1 MLANILGKKGV
12 KNMAENTVENGHF
25 VKVHYT
31 GTFTDGTV
39 FDSSEGKQ
47 PLEVLA
53 GKGMLI
59 QGFDDALVGM
69 KEGEEKEVD
78 IPSEQAYGER
88 REELVKEVPKTDL
101 GDGIKPEVGM
111 MLGIKA
117 PTGQVFPA
125 TITEVKDETI
135 TLDANHPLAGKDLHF
150 KLKVEATRK
159 PTDDDLAKF
168 APPEHD
174 HCGCGSEG
182 CGSCEDDHCGC

>member
-1 MLANILGKKGV
+1 MT
-12 KNMAENTVENGHF
+12 ENTVENGHF

-47 PLEVLA
+47 ALEVLA

-59 QGFDDALVGM
+59 KGFDDALVGM

-78 IPSEQAYGER
+78 ITSEHAYGER
-88 REELVKEVPKTDL
+88 RDELVKEVPKTDL
-101 GDGIKPEVGM
+101 GADMKVEVGM

-125 TITEVKDETI
+125 TVTEIKDDTI

-150 KLKVEATRK
+150 KLKVEETRT

-168 APPEHD
+168 APPEAEGGCCSGGSCSSGSCGD
-174 HCGCGSEG
+174 DNCGC
-182 CGSCEDDHCGC
+182 

>member
-1 MLANILGKKGV
+1 MT
-12 KNMAENTVENGHF
+12 ENTVEQGHF

-47 PLEVLA
+47 ALEVLA

-59 QGFDDALVGM
+59 KGFDDALVGM
-69 KEGEEKEVD
+69 KEGEEKEID
-78 IPSEQAYGER
+78 IPSTEGYGDR
-88 REELVKEVPKTDL
+88 REELVKEVPKKDL
-101 GDGIKPEVGM
+101 GEDVKPEVGM

-125 TITEVKDETI
+125 TIIEVKDDTI
-135 TLDANHPLAGKDLHF
+135 MLDANHPLAGKDLHF
-150 KLKVEATRK
+150 KLKVEESRT

-168 APPEHD
+168 APPQQEG
-174 HCGCGSEG
+174 CGCGDGG
-182 CGSCEDDHCGC
+182 CSDKDCSDGSCGDKC